1 MRQLTVEMR
10 LTGTEPKKFTRSNL
24 HLRKTV
30 KLLHELSMDYL
41 RFYKKYGLFLCQQSR
56 SVLRTLHALS
66 SFVAKASS
74 CFFCDAV
81 IFDGELDQ
89 EVVAG
94 GDTAQPLTSLMKQLD
109 SCALKKVNH
118 FVDAKIRAVTFLQ
131 MIDGILKTPVP
142 TPKSL
147 MTAKALP
154 YATLQLFCDADTHD
168 SENNRLEICQGTPAV
183 FLAIG
188 TIPSSL
194 TSRSNVPFN
203 SLLLWYKVDRKGGS
217 TKQSASAKSQKAEG
231 GPIASSISSSGSFF
245 VKVKSKALQTEGMYE
260 LKFRLG
266 CRDIRGGEWEL
277 PLKEDSHC
285 FTVKVLRSA
294 AK

>member
-1 MRQLTVEMR
+1 
-10 LTGTEPKKFTRSNL
+10 
-24 HLRKTV
+24 
-30 KLLHELSMDYL
+30 MDYL

-66 SFVAKASS
+66 SFVATASS

-81 IFDGELDQ
+81 IFDGERGHD
-89 EVVAG
+89 VFAG

-147 MTAKALP
+147 TIAKALP
-154 YATLQLFCDADTHD
+154 CATLQLFCDADTHD
-168 SENNRLEICQGTPAV
+168 SENNRLEICQGTTPAV
-183 FLAIG
+183 CIAVG
-188 TIPSSL
+188 TVPLSL
-194 TSRSNVPFN
+194 TSRSNIPFN
-203 SLLLWYKVDRKGGS
+203 SLLLWYKLDRKGGS
-217 TKQSASAKSQKAEG
+217 TKQSTSEKSQKAEC

-245 VKVKSKALQTEGMYE
+245 VKVKSKTLQTEGMYE

-277 PLKEDSHC
+277 PLKEYSHC